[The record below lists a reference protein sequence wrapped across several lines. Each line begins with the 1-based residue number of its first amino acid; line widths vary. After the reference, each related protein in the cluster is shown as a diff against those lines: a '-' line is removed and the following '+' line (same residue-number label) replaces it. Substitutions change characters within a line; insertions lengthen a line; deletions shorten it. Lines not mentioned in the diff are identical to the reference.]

1 MIDPNGAKDVVDSFM
16 NPGRKPSKAPKKPK
30 KSVKSLDEMMKD
42 KDGVDFGG
50 TKLKR
55 IW

>member
-1 MIDPNGAKDVVDSFM
+1 MLDPNGAKDVIDSFM
-16 NPGRKPSKAPKKPK
+16 NPGKRPSKAPQKPK
-30 KSVKSLDEMMKD
+30 KLKQLDEMLKD